1 MYVCF
6 INVFTK
12 LKIDTLLQKNTMLK
26 NRLSKISIMTDL
38 EISCGYAMNFK
49 SSKARERFKDKGMIY
64 FRNKDKGRRVFED
77 WQPRNHERPNSI

>member
-6 INVFTK
+6 INAFTK

-49 SSKARERFKDKGMIY
+49 PSKARERFKDKGMIY
-64 FRNKDKGRRVFED
+64 FRNKEQCFECNGLED
-77 WQPRNHERPNSI
+77 